1 MIVNIHDKKFETY
14 ISDGQIAEAVK
25 RISGQIDIDY
35 AGKRPLFLVV
45 LNGSFLFAADLFRKL
60 QVEAEICFI
69 KLASY
74 QGMKSSGKVTTAIGL
89 DTQVKGRDVIL
100 IEDIID
106 TGKTLF
112 EFIPELKERQ
122 PDSLKIASLLL
133 KPDALK
139 YDVKADYVGFSV
151 PNDFLV
157 GYGLDYD
164 GLGRNYGEILR
175 LMP

>member
-14 ISDGQIAEAVK
+14 ISDVQIAEAVN
-25 RISGQIDIDY
+25 RISNQIDQDY

-89 DTQVKGRDVIL
+89 DTPVKDRDVVL

-106 TGKTLF
+106 TGKTMY
-112 EFIPELKERQ
+112 EFIPELMERQ
-122 PDSLKIASLLL
+122 PASLKIASLLL

-164 GLGRNYGEILR
+164 GLGRNYGEILK
-175 LMP
+175 LMS

>member
-14 ISDGQIAEAVK
+14 ISDLQIAEAVK
-25 RISGQIDIDY
+25 RISNQIDQDY
-35 AGKRPLFLVV
+35 AGKIPLFLVV

-89 DTQVKGRDVIL
+89 DTPVNGRDVVL

-106 TGKTLF
+106 TGKTMY
-112 EFIPELKERQ
+112 EFIPELMERQ
-122 PDSLKIASLLL
+122 PASLKIASLLL

-164 GLGRNYGEILR
+164 GLGRNYGEILK

>member
-1 MIVNIHDKKFETY
+1 LIVNIHDKKFETY
-14 ISDGQIAEAVK
+14 ISDIQIAEAVN
-25 RISGQIDIDY
+25 RISSQIDQDY

-89 DTQVKGRDVIL
+89 DTPVKGRDVVL

-106 TGKTLF
+106 TGKTMY
-112 EFIPELKERQ
+112 EFIPELLERQ
-122 PDSLKIASLLL
+122 PASLKLASLLL

-164 GLGRNYGEILR
+164 GLGRNYGEILK
-175 LMP
+175 LMA

>member
-1 MIVNIHDKKFETY
+1 LIVNIHDKKFETY
-14 ISDGQIAEAVK
+14 ISDLQIAEAVK
-25 RISGQIDIDY
+25 RISNQIDQDY
-35 AGKRPLFLVV
+35 AGKIPLFLVV

-89 DTQVKGRDVIL
+89 DTPVNGRDVVL

-106 TGKTLF
+106 TGKTMY
-112 EFIPELKERQ
+112 EFIPELMERQ
-122 PDSLKIASLLL
+122 PASLKIASLLL

-164 GLGRNYGEILR
+164 GLGRNYGEILK

>member
-1 MIVNIHDKKFETY
+1 MIVNVHDKKFETY
-14 ISDGQIAEAVK
+14 ISDAKIEEAVT
-25 RISGQIDIDY
+25 RISNQIDQDY

-60 QVEAEICFI
+60 HVEAEICFI

-89 DTQVKGRDVIL
+89 DNPVKDRDVIL
-100 IEDIID
+100 VEDIID

-122 PDSLKIASLLL
+122 PASLRIASLLV

-139 YDVKADYVGFSV
+139 YDVKADYIGFSV
-151 PNDFLV
+151 PNDFLI

-164 GLGRNYGEILR
+164 GLGRNFGEILK